1 MLIPTQW
8 SICGLN
14 WPADKKGLLK
24 THPTDAG
31 DDFVKTWFPLTMCQ
45 PLTFLC
51 SSRKPPYGLVVIEL
65 NDKESLLRMAQTI
78 LNRLFGPNK
87 IDDNVDDEAGLFS
100 DLDND

>member
-24 THPTDAG
+24 THPNDAG
-31 DDFVKTWFPLTMCQ
+31 DDDFVKTWFPLTMCQ

-65 NDKESLLRMAQTI
+65 NGQGIPHED
-78 LNRLFGPNK
+78 
-87 IDDNVDDEAGLFS
+87 GL
-100 DLDND
+100 DQPQ

>member
-24 THPTDAG
+24 THPTDARD
-31 DDFVKTWFPLTMCQ
+31 DDFVTTWFPLTMCQ

-51 SSRKPPYGLVVIEL
+51 SSRKPPYGLIAIEL
-65 NDKESLLRMAQTI
+65 NGQGIPPEDGLDHPQLVIAVQI
-78 LNRLFGPNK
+78 LHR
-87 IDDNVDDEAGLFS
+87 
-100 DLDND
+100 

>member
-31 DDFVKTWFPLTMCQ
+31 DDDFVITWFPLTMCQ

-65 NDKESLLRMAQTI
+65 NGRGIPPEDGQDHPQSVITFQI
-78 LNRLFGPNK
+78 LHR
-87 IDDNVDDEAGLFS
+87 
-100 DLDND
+100 